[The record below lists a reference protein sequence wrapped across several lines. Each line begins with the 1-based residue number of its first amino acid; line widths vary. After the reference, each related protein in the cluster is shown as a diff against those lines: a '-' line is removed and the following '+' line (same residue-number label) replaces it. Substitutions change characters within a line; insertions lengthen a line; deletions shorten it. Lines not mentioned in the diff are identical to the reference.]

1 MEDGD
6 FVVLNENIK
15 EDDDKNISLCPESED
30 DKKLAYSG
38 EKIQIKMASKG
49 ITKFRQS
56 FTLT

>member
-15 EDDDKNISLCPESED
+15 EDDGKNISLCPESE

>member
-6 FVVLNENIK
+6 SVVLNENIK
-15 EDDDKNISLCPESED
+15 EDEDKNISLCPESKD
-30 DKKLAYSG
+30 DEKLAHSG

-49 ITKFRQS
+49 ITKFRQN